1 MIVRSTASHSTLC
14 MDGMG
19 EEAEATGFMG
29 AEADEFGEES
39 ESDELLLVPLS
50 QEEQLVRRLS
60 EVVR

>member
-1 MIVRSTASHSTLC
+1 
-14 MDGMG
+14 MDVMD

-29 AEADEFGEES
+29 AEADDFSEES

-60 EVVR
+60 EVDR